1 LLLCANDLG
10 FSRRKSPKDL
20 QMVPLT
26 RKGVIERDGMCSIR
40 AGGDGRQSGP
50 PVRWRGGAMGTA
62 ALRRSAASLGRDADA
77 GP

>member
-1 LLLCANDLG
+1 
-10 FSRRKSPKDL
+10 
-20 QMVPLT
+20 MVPLT